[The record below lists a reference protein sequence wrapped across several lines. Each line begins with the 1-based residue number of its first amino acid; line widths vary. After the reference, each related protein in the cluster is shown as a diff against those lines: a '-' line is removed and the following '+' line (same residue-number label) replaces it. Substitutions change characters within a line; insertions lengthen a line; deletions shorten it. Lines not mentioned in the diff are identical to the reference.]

1 MKKHVYG
8 KTLALMLA
16 TATTLQLT
24 GVTSQLLNGV
34 PFVTANAAT
43 SGGAGYISET
53 TTSAAVGVGY
63 RATGTIYGGQI
74 EATVP
79 SKVQLESDLPS
90 LIDLSIINDGITLSP
105 VPGITSAKVIIGTT
119 TAAVKWTFNS
129 DRTAAVGR
137 IEMPLGP
144 IIIGGNNYDLFYLL
158 TPVPG
163 MAPVPV
169 APLPVG
175 PGAPPPPPGMLT
187 APPSVTLEFNTTIV
201 GTGTSPVVTTGAA
214 VTTGPSVVRIVGRE
228 KVGKYLTAE
237 FRKADG
243 TEFTTSA
250 GATYKWYRLHD
261 DNDDI
266 SEGTLIGTEKTY
278 KLVGRDKGNYIRV
291 LATYNGVTYTDT
303 TGDIDRRSSSS
314 ASSSSSSSD
323 EDTRDN
329 NRNNYI
335 QQAHIQKDANGIMK
349 LMENGKLISGWK
361 YINNQWFLADS
372 LGNIQTGWRQ
382 ENGVWYFLNNDGA
395 MATGW
400 KQEGGT
406 WYLLNNNGGMITGW
420 QLVGGKW
427 YLLQANG
434 AMATGWQ
441 KSNGTWYYLYSD
453 GSMASDTV
461 IDGYEVDSNGAWIR

>member
-16 TATTLQLT
+16 TTTTLQLT

-34 PFVTANAAT
+34 PFITANAVT
-43 SGGAGYISET
+43 SGGAGYISTT
-53 TTSAAVGVGY
+53 TTSAAVGIGY
-63 RATGTIYGGQI
+63 RSTGTIYGGRI
-74 EATVP
+74 EAIVP
-79 SKVQLESDLPS
+79 TKVELESDLPS
-90 LIDLSIINDGITLSP
+90 SIDIIIINDGTQLSP
-105 VPGITSAKVIIGTT
+105 VYGITSAKVIVGTT
-119 TAAVKWTFNS
+119 TAAVTWTFNS
-129 DRTAAVGR
+129 ERTAVVGKM
-137 IEMPLGP
+137 ELPLGS
-144 IIIGGNNYDLFYLL
+144 IILGGNNYDLFYLS
-158 TPVPG
+158 TQASGITVPVP
-163 MAPVPV
+163 
-169 APLPVG
+169 PLP
-175 PGAPPPPPGMLT
+175 PGAPPLPGMVIT
-187 APPSVTLEFNTTIV
+187 PTVIPLEFNTTIV
-201 GTGTSPVVTTGAA
+201 GTGTSPVITTGAA

-237 FRKADG
+237 LRKADG

-250 GATYKWYRLHD
+250 GVAYKWYRLDD

-278 KLVGRDKGNYIRV
+278 KLVGRDKENYIRV
-291 LATYNGVTYTDT
+291 LATYNGVTYTDI

-314 ASSSSSSSD
+314 ASSSSSSNSSSSD

-361 YINNQWFLADS
+361 YINNQWFLADY

-400 KQEGGT
+400 HQDSGT

-427 YLLQANG
+427 YLLHTNG

-461 IDGYEVDSNGAWIR
+461 IDGYKVDSNGAWIR